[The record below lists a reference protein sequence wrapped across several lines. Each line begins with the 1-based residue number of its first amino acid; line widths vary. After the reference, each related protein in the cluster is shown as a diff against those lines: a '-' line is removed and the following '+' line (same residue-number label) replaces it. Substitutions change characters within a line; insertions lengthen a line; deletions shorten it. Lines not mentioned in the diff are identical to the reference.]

1 MSGSLNQLPQTPAH
15 FAQFTT
21 THWSVVQA
29 APVSASALE
38 TLCCTYWYPLYAY
51 VRRRGHSPE
60 EAEDLTQ
67 EFFARL
73 LASKDLSGVD
83 RAKGKFR
90 SFLLAA
96 LNHFLANEWD
106 RATAAKRGGDPV
118 LISLDDENAEV
129 RYRMEPAVEVTPE
142 KLFERSWARTLLAQA
157 LTRLRA
163 EYAADGKTQQFEQIK
178 RFLTEETGEGGYSSV
193 AIQLNTSTGAVAVA
207 VHRMRQRYRELVRH
221 EIARTVTTPVELED
235 EIRHLLAALS

>member
-1 MSGSLNQLPQTPAH
+1 MHCSLSQLPQVPERV
-15 FAQFTT
+15 AQFTT

-29 APVSASALE
+29 APESASALE

-51 VRRRGHSPE
+51 VRRRGRSPE

-73 LASKDLSGVD
+73 LAGKDLSGVD

-106 RATAAKRGGDPV
+106 RATAAKRGGNHV
-118 LISLDDENAEV
+118 LISLDDDNAEE

-142 KLFERSWARTLLAQA
+142 K
-157 LTRLRA
+157 
-163 EYAADGKTQQFEQIK
+163 
-178 RFLTEETGEGGYSSV
+178 
-193 AIQLNTSTGAVAVA
+193 
-207 VHRMRQRYRELVRH
+207 
-221 EIARTVTTPVELED
+221 
-235 EIRHLLAALS
+235 

>member
-1 MSGSLNQLPQTPAH
+1 MHCSLSQLHEAPAPV
-15 FAQFTT
+15 AQFTT

-29 APVSASALE
+29 APESTPALE

-73 LASKDLSGVD
+73 LAGKDLAGVD

-106 RATAAKRGGDPV
+106 RANAAKRGGNQV
-118 LISLDDENAEV
+118 LLSLDDDNAEE
-129 RYRMEPAVEVTPE
+129 RYRMEPATEVSPE
-142 KLFERSWARTLLAQA
+142 KLFERSWARTLLEQA
-157 LTRLRA
+157 LARMRA
-163 EYAADGKTQQFEQIK
+163 EYVADSKTEQFEQIK
-178 RFLTEETGEGGYSSV
+178 CFLTEETGEGGYSSI
-193 AIQLNTSTGAVAVA
+193 AARLNTSTGAVAVA
-207 VHRMRQRYRELVRH
+207 VHRMRQRYRELVRL
-221 EIARTVTTPVELED
+221 EIARTLRTPVELED

>member
-1 MSGSLNQLPQTPAH
+1 MHCSLSQLPQVPERV
-15 FAQFTT
+15 AQFTT

-29 APVSASALE
+29 APESASALE

-51 VRRRGHSPE
+51 VRRRGRSPE

-73 LASKDLSGVD
+73 LAGKDLSGVD

-106 RATAAKRGGDPV
+106 RATAAKRGGNHV
-118 LISLDDENAEV
+118 LISLDDDNAEE

-178 RFLTEETGEGGYSSV
+178 CFLTEETGEGGYASV
-193 AIQLNTSTGAVAVA
+193 AARLNTSTGAVAVA
-207 VHRMRQRYRELVRH
+207 VHRMRHRYRELVRH

-235 EIRHLLAALS
+235 EIRHLLAALG

>member
-1 MSGSLNQLPQTPAH
+1 MGHSLNQAPAH

-21 THWSVVQA
+21 THWSVVRA
-29 APVSASALE
+29 APESASALE

-73 LASKDLSGVD
+73 LAGKDLSGVD

-106 RATAAKRGGDPV
+106 RATAAKRGGDQV
-118 LISLDDENAEV
+118 LISLDDDNAEE
-129 RYRMEPAVEVTPE
+129 RYRMEPSVEVTPE
-142 KLFERSWARTLLAQA
+142 KLFERSWARTIMAQA
-157 LTRLRA
+157 LAQLRA

-178 RFLTEETGEGGYSSV
+178 CFLTEETAEGGYSSV
-193 AIQLNTSTGAVAVA
+193 AAQLKTSTGAVAVA

-235 EIRHLLAALS
+235 EIRQLLAALS

>member
-1 MSGSLNQLPQTPAH
+1 MGVALNQAPAQV
-15 FAQFTT
+15 AQFTT
-21 THWSVVQA
+21 THWSVVRA
-29 APVSASALE
+29 ARESASALE

-73 LASKDLSGVD
+73 LAGKDLSGVD

-106 RATAAKRGGDPV
+106 RATAVKRGGNQV
-118 LISLDDENAEV
+118 LISLEDDNAEGQDPSGS
-129 RYRMEPAVEVTPE
+129 RR
-142 KLFERSWARTLLAQA
+142 
-157 LTRLRA
+157 
-163 EYAADGKTQQFEQIK
+163 
-178 RFLTEETGEGGYSSV
+178 
-193 AIQLNTSTGAVAVA
+193 
-207 VHRMRQRYRELVRH
+207 
-221 EIARTVTTPVELED
+221 
-235 EIRHLLAALS
+235 

>member
-1 MSGSLNQLPQTPAH
+1 MGHSLNQAPAH
-15 FAQFTT
+15 SAQFTT
-21 THWSVVQA
+21 THWSVVRA
-29 APVSASALE
+29 APESASALE
-38 TLCCTYWYPLYAY
+38 TLCGTYWYPLYAY

-90 SFLLAA
+90 SFLLAV

-106 RATAAKRGGDPV
+106 RATAAKRGGNQV
-118 LISLDDENAEV
+118 LISLDDDNAEE
-129 RYRMEPAVEVTPE
+129 RYRTEPFVEVSPE
-142 KLFERSWARTLLAQA
+142 KLFERSWARTLLEQA
-157 LTRLRA
+157 LARMRA
-163 EYAADGKTQQFEQIK
+163 EYVADSKTEQFEQIK
-178 RFLTEETGEGGYSSV
+178 CFLTEETGEGGYSSI
-193 AIQLNTSTGAVAVA
+193 AARLNTSTGAVAVA
-207 VHRMRQRYRELVRH
+207 VHRMRHRYRELVRL
-221 EIARTVTTPVELED
+221 EIARTVRTPVELED

>member
-1 MSGSLNQLPQTPAH
+1 MGYPLNQVPAH

-21 THWSVVQA
+21 THWSVVRA
-29 APVSASALE
+29 APESASALE

-73 LASKDLSGVD
+73 LAGKDLSGVD

-106 RATAAKRGGDPV
+106 RATAAKRGGNQV
-118 LISLDDENAEV
+118 LISLEDENAEE
-129 RYRMEPAVEVTPE
+129 RYRMEPVAGADPE
-142 KLFERSWARTLLAQA
+142 RLFERSWARTLLAQGLA
-157 LTRLRA
+157 LLRA
-163 EYAADGKTQQFEQIK
+163 EYAADGKTRQFEQI
-178 RFLTEETGEGGYSSV
+178 RCFLTEEVGEGGYAGV
-193 AIQLNTSTGAVAVA
+193 AAQLNMSTGAVAVA

-221 EIARTVTTPVELED
+221 EIARTVTTPVELEE
-235 EIRHLLAALS
+235 EIRHLFAALS

>member
-1 MSGSLNQLPQTPAH
+1 MGASLNQLPQAPAH
-15 FAQFTT
+15 VAQFTT

-29 APVSASALE
+29 APESACALE

-51 VRRRGHSPE
+51 IRRRGHNPE

-67 EFFARL
+67 AFFARL
-73 LASKDLSGVD
+73 LAGKDLSGVD

-90 SFLLAA
+90 SFLLAV

-106 RATAAKRGGDPV
+106 RATAAKRGGNQV
-118 LISLDDENAEV
+118 LLSLDDENAEE
-129 RYRMEPAVEVTPE
+129 RYRMEPTVEVTPE
-142 KLFERSWARTLLAQA
+142 KLFERSWARTLLAHA

-163 EYAADGKTQQFEQIK
+163 EYAADGKAQQFEQIK
-178 RFLTEETGEGGYSSV
+178 CFLTEETGEGGYASV
-193 AIQLNTSTGAVAVA
+193 VAQLRTSTGAVAVA
-207 VHRMRQRYRELVRH
+207 VHRMRRRYRELVRQ
-221 EIARTVTTPVELED
+221 EIALTVTTHGELED

>member
-1 MSGSLNQLPQTPAH
+1 LQTPDSELVKGCLTGDH
-15 FAQFTT
+15 
-21 THWSVVQA
+21 A
-29 APVSASALE
+29 AWESIVRQYNSRIYNL
-38 TLCCTYWYPLYAY
+38 AY
-51 VRRRGHSPE
+51 RYTGKFD

-73 LASKDLSGVD
+73 LAGKDLSGVD

-106 RATAAKRGGDPV
+106 RATAAKRGGNHV
-118 LISLDDENAEV
+118 LISLDDDNAEE

-178 RFLTEETGEGGYSSV
+178 CFLTEETGEGGDASV
-193 AIQLNTSTGAVAVA
+193 AARLNTSTGAVAVA
-207 VHRMRQRYRELVRH
+207 VHRMRHRYRELVRH

-235 EIRHLLAALS
+235 EIRHLLAALG

>member
-1 MSGSLNQLPQTPAH
+1 MHCSLSQLPQVPERV
-15 FAQFTT
+15 AQFTT

-29 APVSASALE
+29 APESASALE

-51 VRRRGHSPE
+51 VRRRGRSPE

-73 LASKDLSGVD
+73 LAGKDLSGVD

-106 RATAAKRGGDPV
+106 RATAAKRGGNHV
-118 LISLDDENAEV
+118 LISLDDDNAEE

-142 KLFERSWARTLLAQA
+142 KGDWRRRLCFGCGTAQHQHGGRGRCCPSNASPVPRTRASRDRANRDNTSGTRRRNSPPARCTRLTLLV
-157 LTRLRA
+157 L
-163 EYAADGKTQQFEQIK
+163 
-178 RFLTEETGEGGYSSV
+178 
-193 AIQLNTSTGAVAVA
+193 
-207 VHRMRQRYRELVRH
+207 
-221 EIARTVTTPVELED
+221 
-235 EIRHLLAALS
+235 